1 MHSYGIKYTIFGVV
15 FSIHSPDNCE
25 TAKKVHV
32 AAFLSF
38 ITFYKTILFTKVVIN
53 FKPRIK
59 LCYNL

>member
-1 MHSYGIKYTIFGVV
+1 MHSCGNKYTIFGVV
-15 FSIHSPDNCE
+15 FSNHSPDNCE
-25 TAKKVHV
+25 TAEKVNV

-38 ITFYKTILFTKVVIN
+38 ITFYKTILFTKVVMN